1 MAVDTK
7 ALRNVESPEN
17 QYFFALP
24 NLVCEKSRKRLCRD
38 SLPKNKSKENY
49 QKHKPLPHQAIGS
62 LSRTSVW

>member
-7 ALRNVESPEN
+7 ASRNVGHPEN
-17 QYFFALP
+17 QYFLALP
-24 NLVCEKSRKRLCRD
+24 KLTCEKSWKRLCRD

-49 QKHKPLPHQAIGS
+49 QKHKPLPNQAIGS